1 MKKYIAISIICAIFL
16 IGSTWTVSQIVT
28 WSSISGKPS
37 FLEVG
42 TYTGNGISKLVSTT
56 GTGTPCFVLAQGL
69 AGTGRPPYYKTTAM
83 GSTNSLRIDNSSNFS
98 ITNITAL
105 GSGSFTVGSDAAT
118 NNSGE
123 TYYYIAAWCN

>member
-1 MKKYIAISIICAIFL
+1 M
-16 IGSTWTVSQIVT
+16 SQIVT

-83 GSTNSLRIDNSSNFS
+83 GSTNSLRIDNLKSRVKLLLFLIFGEPPFS
-98 ITNITAL
+98 LCDFVTLLA
-105 GSGSFTVGSDAAT
+105 
-118 NNSGE
+118 
-123 TYYYIAAWCN
+123 